1 MKNKVYIILFTLVFF
16 FNNLSAS
23 ENKILFKIDNEII
36 TTVDILNEIN
46 YLNSINNNLEE
57 LEKDKIFEIAKNSLI
72 RDKIKE
78 LVLLENFNLAE
89 INEKDF
95 ENLIISNYASKGLN
109 TIDNVN
115 EYLRNYNLDSSKL
128 KKKISINA
136 IWNQMIFEKF
146 SKNIQIDLEKI
157 KEDLLS
163 NNQQKEFFLSEIVFT
178 LNENENLLEK
188 FSLIQESISE
198 KGFSNSALLYS
209 ISDTSNKGGELGWIS
224 ESSINEKI
232 KKELIKINDNEIT
245 KPIIIPGG
253 FLILKIKESR
263 MVEKEIKIDE
273 ELKKI
278 VRIKTNEQLN
288 QFSNI
293 YLKKLKKNV
302 QIDEI

>member
-288 QFSNI
+288 QFSNM
-293 YLKKLKKNV
+293 YLNKLKKN
-302 QIDEI
+302 IIINEL

>member
-95 ENLIISNYASKGLN
+95 ENLIISNYASKGFN

-288 QFSNI
+288 QFSNM
-293 YLKKLKKNV
+293 YLNKLKKN
-302 QIDEI
+302 IIINEL